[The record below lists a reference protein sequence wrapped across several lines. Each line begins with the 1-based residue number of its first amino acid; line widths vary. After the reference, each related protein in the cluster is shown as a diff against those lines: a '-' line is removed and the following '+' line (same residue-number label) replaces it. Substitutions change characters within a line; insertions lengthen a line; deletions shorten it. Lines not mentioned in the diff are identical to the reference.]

1 MIAYEFVYHCIYGH
15 ILYRLRDKT
24 RYRWK
29 IVIFIPLVHNSTLG
43 KRLRLF
49 SRCFFSPQLSQMDYG
64 AKISLN

>member
-43 KRLRLF
+43 KKVAIIFALF
-49 SRCFFSPQLSQMDYG
+49 FLH
-64 AKISLN
+64 N